1 MQNREIELKFG
12 FDGNNYNLR
21 ENFKKIG
28 KVSPELTLRLDN
40 TYFDTDTKDLYAIKC
55 GLRIRRSDDFS
66 EQTIKVKGESLGGL
80 HKRKEYNLP
89 IDRDVKLPE
98 LEKFPKDILPADYN
112 LEDIKSR
119 LKSVCHIN
127 FTRKLFNL
135 EMLDSTFEVA
145 CDTGYIE
152 IDGHKRYPLNELEIE
167 LKDSKVT
174 DDELLSLFS
183 IVCTQLAT
191 QNIPLLLE
199 PFSKMHRATLLQM
212 NTVPSVDLNG
222 VYEQLSLVDYTRSLI
237 VRFEHL
243 YGHFILSH
251 DGALFIQIC
260 SVIECLL
267 FCLKQL
273 KKRNL
278 PAFINVKKE
287 PVDYEDDLK
296 IIIRLLKDFFKT
308 CVHQRKSVM
317 VNCLKQNTDKLQA
330 AVEKIRNS
338 EKENKIFLIPLKL
351 RYLLS
356 LIV

>member
-12 FDGNNYNLR
+12 FNGSSYNLN
-21 ENFKKIG
+21 EIFSKIG
-28 KVSPELTLRLDN
+28 RVGPEVCVKLDN
-40 TYFDTDTKDLYAIKC
+40 TYFDTDTRDLFAIKC

-89 IDRDVKLPE
+89 IARDVTIPE
-98 LEKFPKDILPADYN
+98 LEKFPKDVLPQDYD
-112 LEDIKSR
+112 LEDIKAR

-135 EMLDSTFEVA
+135 EVFDSTFEVA

-152 IDGHKRYPLNELEIE
+152 VDGQKRYPLNELEVE
-167 LKDSKVT
+167 LKNTEVR
-174 DDELLSLFS
+174 DDDFLRLFTMLCTELASHNL
-183 IVCTQLAT
+183 
-191 QNIPLLLE
+191 PLLLE
-199 PFSKMHRATLLQM
+199 PFSKMHRATLLQR
-212 NTVPSVDLNG
+212 NTVQSIDLHG
-222 VYEQLSLVDYTRSLI
+222 VYENLSLVEYTKVLI

-260 SVIECLL
+260 SVLECLL

-273 KKRNL
+273 KKKNITD
-278 PAFINVKKE
+278 FISVTND
-287 PVDYEDDLK
+287 PVNYEDDLK
-296 IIIRLLKDFFKT
+296 IITRLVKDFFKS
-308 CVHQRKSVM
+308 CVHQRKNIM
-317 VNCLKQNTDKLQA
+317 ICCLKQNHDKLDN
-330 AVEKIRNS
+330 AVSKVRES
-338 EKENKIFLIPLKL
+338 EMENKIFLIPLKL

-356 LIV
+356 LLV